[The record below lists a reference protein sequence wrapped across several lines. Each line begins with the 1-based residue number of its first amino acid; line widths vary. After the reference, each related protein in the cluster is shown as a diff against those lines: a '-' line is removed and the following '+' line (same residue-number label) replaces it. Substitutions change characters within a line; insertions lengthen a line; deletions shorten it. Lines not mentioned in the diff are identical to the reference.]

1 MKAKWFYMLLNK
13 EADRTLFAF
22 TPQLLLDIPR
32 LLLDTLRLLLDI
44 PRLLLDTLRLLLDTP
59 RLLLDICVCSIL
71 DVY

>member
-22 TPQLLLDIPR
+22 TP
-32 LLLDTLRLLLDI
+32 RLLLDI
-44 PRLLLDTLRLLLDTP
+44 PRLLLDTPRLLFDTP
-59 RLLLDICVCSIL
+59 RLLFDICVCSIL